1 MAAPH
6 LHSASNSVAVHH
18 MQLPIYFWLLAFLT
32 IALAGGTAY
41 LYGTEFV
48 TVAILRQTAGYP
60 FGGEGAAPWTYQT
73 AARYASFAGSIGLPA
88 LCLFG
93 LALWATVKQKAALLG
108 LTLFLTILLLAI
120 VLVIGMIG
128 ME

>member
-1 MAAPH
+1 MR
-6 LHSASNSVAVHH
+6 
-18 MQLPIYFWLLAFLT
+18 LPISFWLLALLT

-41 LYGTEFV
+41 LYGAEFV

-60 FGGEGAAPWTYQT
+60 FGGEGPAPWTYQT
-73 AARYASFAGSIGLPA
+73 AARYAGFTGSIGLPA

-93 LALWATVKQKAALLG
+93 IALWATMKQKAALLG
-108 LTLFLTILLLAI
+108 LTLFLTLLLLA
-120 VLVIGMIG
+120 VALVVGMIG